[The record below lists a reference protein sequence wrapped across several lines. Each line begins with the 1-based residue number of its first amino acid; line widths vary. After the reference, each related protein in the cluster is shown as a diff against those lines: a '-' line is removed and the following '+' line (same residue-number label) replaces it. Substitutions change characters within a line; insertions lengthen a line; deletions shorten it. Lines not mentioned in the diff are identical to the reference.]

1 MPDTQRLL
9 YLSHRTD
16 ADLICLLRQLGGHKF
31 AKAVKESLRM
41 MIRAGYTSKFV
52 DKVVREADPKFKFEL
67 KPEAVKVSISFNSK
81 DDDDIRALLNHSSGR
96 HSQVMKNAL
105 RYALGPYFTVG
116 YYLKG
121 NEKLCKEYR
130 NRQMFFI
137 EGIPSKEQRIK
148 YVEVAEAP
156 VRRPVAEPVV
166 VEEKKEEPAFV
177 GVPLSTVDNEPEF
190 EDDDIL
196 SMLENMM

>member
-9 YLSHRTD
+9 YLSYRTD

-41 MIRAGYTSKFV
+41 MIRAGYTSKFM
-52 DKVVREADPKFKFEL
+52 DKLELDPKFKFDL
-67 KPEAVKVSISFNSK
+67 KPEAVKVSISFNNR
-81 DDDDIRALLNHSSGR
+81 DDDDIRALLTSANGKHSL
-96 HSQVMKNAL
+96 VMKNAL
-105 RYALGPYFTVG
+105 RYAIGTYFTVG

-121 NEKLCKEYR
+121 NEKLNKEYKDKK
-130 NRQMFFI
+130 MFFI
-137 EGIPSKEQRIK
+137 EGLPSKEKVR
-148 YVEVAEAP
+148 YVEVKETPAP
-156 VRRPVAEPVV
+156 VPKAI
-166 VEEKKEEPAFV
+166 VEEEKPAFV
-177 GVPLSTVDNEPEF
+177 GIPLSTEDDSDTF